1 MKVVSQT
8 KEENIFW
15 WKEKE
20 KSNSHLD
27 NSDSENINNLDD
39 EQVNICLIAYKKV
52 EVKVEIKKR
61 CLMMFFKIVMWFLF
75 SAKGIKKN
83 IKYPCV
89 KTLRLR
95 NQMKF

>member
-52 EVKVEIKKR
+52 VVKV
-61 CLMMFFKIVMWFLF
+61 
-75 SAKGIKKN
+75 
-83 IKYPCV
+83 
-89 KTLRLR
+89 
-95 NQMKF
+95 